1 MERDSEKGGKK
12 ENDRIRRVIRGDET
26 LFGAG
31 FEGSKKVNIMKVALR
46 GNPTKGLASTA
57 DTKHEHHLRLHVPIL
72 IRLL

>member
-31 FEGSKKVNIMKVALR
+31 LEGSEKVNMMNVKLGGRVRRDDQQTKDDQLV
-46 GNPTKGLASTA
+46 NPTR
-57 DTKHEHHLRLHVPIL
+57 D
-72 IRLL
+72 

>member
-1 MERDSEKGGKK
+1 MECDSEKGGKK

-46 GNPTKGLASTA
+46 GNPTK
-57 DTKHEHHLRLHVPIL
+57 D
-72 IRLL
+72 